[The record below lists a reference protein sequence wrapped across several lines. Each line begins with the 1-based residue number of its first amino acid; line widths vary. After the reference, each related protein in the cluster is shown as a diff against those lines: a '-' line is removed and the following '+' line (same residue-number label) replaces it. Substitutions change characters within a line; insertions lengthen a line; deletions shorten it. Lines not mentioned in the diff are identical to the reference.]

1 MLSGRVLAPGCI
13 CRGACWPPGAGGRV
27 PGCCGLGGP
36 PPFWLGGW
44 LGRGAAGRAPEG
56 VDAGAGDAM
65 LLPRRSEAEVARQ
78 PRFPWDGGAC
88 WGCKDSGPILANH
101 RLRVKN
107 HPLLSTRT
115 KGPRCYGC
123 NPRAVLWRS
132 RLQHVPLC
140 STANGTHE
148 RRESRERPSLCRL
161 CVDPRCGCLAS
172 ETCHRGRRGA
182 RAGTLTLCVRV
193 R

>member
-1 MLSGRVLAPGCI
+1 
-13 CRGACWPPGAGGRV
+13 
-27 PGCCGLGGP
+27 
-36 PPFWLGGW
+36 
-44 LGRGAAGRAPEG
+44 
-56 VDAGAGDAM
+56 M

-123 NPRAVLWRS
+123 NPRAVLWLS

-140 STANGTHE
+140 STAE
-148 RRESRERPSLCRL
+148 RDTRDERAEASLCRL
-161 CVDPRCGCLAS
+161 CVDPRCLAS